1 MGGQY
6 VQEKCARFPDALYR
20 GRCAGDSGI
29 ARRLNPFSMPGNT
42 MIIGILNHFFE
53 YAEDLDLAY

>member
-1 MGGQY
+1 MFRKNGRASW
-6 VQEKCARFPDALYR
+6 VLFTEADVRAIQESLADLIF
-20 GRCAGDSGI
+20 
-29 ARRLNPFSMPGNT
+29 FSTPGNT